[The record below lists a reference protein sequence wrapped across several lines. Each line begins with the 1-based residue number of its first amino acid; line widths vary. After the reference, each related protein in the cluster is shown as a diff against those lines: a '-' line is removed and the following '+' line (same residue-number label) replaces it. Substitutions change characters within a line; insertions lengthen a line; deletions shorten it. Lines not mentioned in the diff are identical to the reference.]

1 MNWIFSGKI
10 KYYSPTIANTDLLIV
25 LKKLYVLDFVF
36 FVFVN
41 EKLKMKTHP
50 KT

>member
-10 KYYSPTIANTDLLIV
+10 KYNSPTIANTNVLIV
-25 LKKLYVLDFVF
+25 LKKLYITDNVY

-41 EKLKMKTHP
+41 EWLKVQIQLKT
-50 KT
+50 